1 MERFIAD
8 FDAYTKSI
16 VVEAEDRVAG
26 HQRTVNDYIT
36 LRRDTCGGKPTFS
49 FFGLGLHIPNE
60 VFENPL
66 MISLIEN
73 ATDLIAITNDMHSY
87 RLERS
92 RGLDG
97 HNIIT
102 AIMEEYHLD
111 LQQALYWLS
120 GYASKTIFN
129 FLTSIRALPSWGE
142 KIDRA
147 VMVYIDR
154 VAWCVRGY
162 DAWSYETNR
171 YYGDDG
177 LKVRECRHITLLP
190 PDSGYITREELEV
203 EITVA

>member
-1 MERFIAD
+1 
-8 FDAYTKSI
+8 
-16 VVEAEDRVAG
+16 
-26 HQRTVNDYIT
+26 
-36 LRRDTCGGKPTFS
+36 
-49 FFGLGLHIPNE
+49 
-60 VFENPL
+60 
-66 MISLIEN
+66 
-73 ATDLIAITNDMHSY
+73 MHSY

-111 LQQALYWLS
+111 LQQALFWLS

-129 FLTSIRALPSWGE
+129 FLASMRALPSWGE

-154 VAWCVRGY
+154 VARCVRGY

-177 LKVRECRHITLLP
+177 LKVRDCRQITLLP
-190 PDSGYITREELEV
+190 PDSGYITREELEL